1 MIDAARGEA
10 GPWCGPRDHWV
21 ASLHL
26 DDAATAVVAALAAP
40 VGSYHVTDEPV
51 TWGEFAEALG
61 EAVDGA
67 PWLRVPERSTTRFG
81 EGDGRSRPVAAGI
94 ESSLPH
100 GDRLG
105 ARYRTVRR
113 AGPPSSVRSNGS
125 VSDTRAADRA
135 QHAEGRASTKSNQ

>member
-1 MIDAARGEA
+1 VVRAARPLGGVA
-10 GPWCGPRDHWV
+10 PPGRCGNGRGRRPRG
-21 ASLHL
+21 ARRQ
-26 DDAATAVVAALAAP
+26 
-40 VGSYHVTDEPV
+40 SYHVTDEPV